1 MMKVMYL
8 INDKCLSIKMKR
20 YIKFLCSAIAVFIF
34 ISSFKASAVKEF
46 NIKDYGAIGDS
57 VFLNTQAIQKAI
69 DACTN
74 AGGGVVV
81 IPADAAK
88 PSIYLSGTIILK
100 KNVTLRVDK
109 GAVLRG
115 STNMNDY
122 TTIEPFIDGVN
133 ATRGACLIG
142 AKDESSIGITGEGS
156 INGQGQLWRKDNNK
170 DYPTRP
176 MLIRFVRVKKIVL
189 KAIHLEGSAA
199 WMCNFDM
206 CENIT
211 VDDVNIYNQVRNAN
225 NDGIDIDACKN
236 VSIKNSVIN
245 SSDDAICFKSTRGDN
260 ACENVRVEN
269 NDLQSNCA
277 AIKFGTESMGDF
289 KNFSIKNN
297 YIHDT
302 RLAGIKII
310 SADGA
315 INSNIKVSNTTMKNV
330 VCPLLIILESR
341 LKTYHDYPKKQ
352 TGAIKNILID
362 GVKST
367 DTKLMGIMVTG
378 VPGQYVG
385 EGIRLQNIDIAGLG
399 GNDNFA
405 DTAIAVKE
413 IINTYPEFTNFGKM
427 AASAIFIRHV
437 KGIEFTNIN
446 IVLSKSDVRYPFI
459 LDDVRDGET
468 IKTKLKNISVNNS
481 KLMPAQIKLVN
492 VTNVDLLK

>member
-1 MMKVMYL
+1 MV
-8 INDKCLSIKMKR
+8 
-20 YIKFLCSAIAVFIF
+20 VFIC
-34 ISSFKASAVKEF
+34 ICSFKPPAGNEF

-57 VFLNTQAIQKAI
+57 IFLNTLAIQTTI

-74 AGGGVVV
+74 SGGGIVV
-81 IPADAAK
+81 IPADKNK

-115 STNMNDY
+115 STNMSDY

-142 AKDESSIGITGEGS
+142 AKDESNIGITGEGT

-189 KAIHLEGSAA
+189 KDIHLEGSAA

-206 CENIT
+206 CENIA
-211 VDDVNIYNQVRNAN
+211 VEHINIYNQVRNAN

-236 VSIKNSVIN
+236 VTIKNSVIN

-260 ACENVRVEN
+260 ACENVKVEN

-289 KNFSIKNN
+289 KNFTIKNN

-330 VCPLLIILESR
+330 VCPILIILEGR

-362 GVKST
+362 GLKSE
-367 DTKLMGIMVTG
+367 DTKAMGIMVTG
-378 VPGQYVG
+378 VPGYYVG
-385 EGIRLQNIDIAGLG
+385 EGISLRNIDISGLG
-399 GNDNFA
+399 GNNNFS
-405 DTAIAVKE
+405 DTAIIVKE

-427 AASAIFIRHV
+427 VASAVFIRHA
-437 KGIEFTNIN
+437 KGIKLKNIS
-446 IVLSKSDVRYPFI
+446 IVLSKPDVRYPVI
-459 LDDVRDGET
+459 LDDVKDGET
-468 IKTKLKNISVNNS
+468 IKTKLNNISINNS
-481 KLMPAQIKLVN
+481 KLVSSQIKLVQCYN
-492 VTNVDLLK
+492 IDILK

>member
-1 MMKVMYL
+1 M
-8 INDKCLSIKMKR
+8 KMKG
-20 YIKFLCSAIAVFIF
+20 YIRFISLAIVAFIF
-34 ISSFKASAVKEF
+34 ISSFKPPVGAAF
-46 NIKDYGAIGDS
+46 NVKDYGAIGDS

-74 AGGGVVV
+74 AGGGTVV
-81 IPADAAK
+81 IPAEKEK

-100 KNVTLRVDK
+100 KNVTLRIDK

-115 STNMNDY
+115 STNMSDY

-142 AKDESSIGITGEGS
+142 AIDESNIGITGEGS

-189 KAIHLEGSAA
+189 KDIRLEGSAA

-211 VDDVNIYNQVRNAN
+211 VEHINIYNQVRNAN
-225 NDGIDIDACKN
+225 NDGIDVDACKN
-236 VSIKNSVIN
+236 VSIKNSVIS
-245 SSDDAICFKSTRGDN
+245 SSDDAICFKSTRGDK
-260 ACENVRVEN
+260 ACENIRVEN
-269 NDLQSNCA
+269 NDMQSNCA

-289 KNFSIKNN
+289 KNFTIKNN

-315 INSNIKVSNTTMKNV
+315 INSNIKVINTKMKNV
-330 VCPLLIILESR
+330 ICPILIILESR

-362 GVKST
+362 GVRSE
-367 DTKLMGIMVTG
+367 DTKAMGIMVTG

-399 GNDNFA
+399 GNNNPA

-427 AASAIFIRHV
+427 VASAVFIRHT
-437 KGIEFTNIN
+437 KGIELININ
-446 IVLSKSDVRYPFI
+446 ITLSKPDVRYPVI
-459 LDDVRDGET
+459 LDDVKDGET
-468 IKTKLKNISVNNS
+468 IKTKLKNITINNS
-481 KLMPAQIKLVN
+481 QLMPSKIKITN
-492 VTNVDLLK
+492 STVTIF